1 MEAEKKRY
9 AESEISKV
17 LSKSEVERLY
27 KDPIF
32 SVLSSNLMPSI
43 DSDVSEVMKDESVY
57 LKYRDVFKEQ

>member
-1 MEAEKKRY
+1 MDAEKKRY

-27 KDPIF
+27 KDPMF